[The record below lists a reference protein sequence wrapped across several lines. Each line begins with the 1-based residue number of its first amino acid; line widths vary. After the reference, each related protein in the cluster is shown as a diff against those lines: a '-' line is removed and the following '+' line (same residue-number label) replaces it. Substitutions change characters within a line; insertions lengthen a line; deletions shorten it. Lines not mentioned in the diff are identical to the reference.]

1 LTNKSVETMRRSSLA
16 AAVGFGLALAA
27 AACDG
32 GASTATSPS
41 GVSPSSLAAQNG
53 GQSTR
58 NFSVTVTPPSV
69 TVGTATLHVTVTR
82 DAASGQSQQLGSVEI
97 YVPGEFSIQSVSN
110 ISNTNWTSGVTGQTV
125 RVGAVGGNQKLD
137 GSAGHVSVTFDIN
150 VTSTQCGTYKF
161 TAQAS
166 NSTYSTDPFSPNWT
180 YTGSALSVTVTG
192 CDDIPAPECKAAP
205 AVANEYLDSINFT
218 GRGHSDINR
227 GDIINSVAQHMTEGA
242 RFDGINP
249 CNVEAY
255 RAAVIAYVI
264 AHWPV

>member
-1 LTNKSVETMRRSSLA
+1 MRRSSLA

-110 ISNTNWTSGVTGQTV
+110 ISNTEIKMIPV
-125 RVGAVGGNQKLD
+125 K
-137 GSAGHVSVTFDIN
+137 
-150 VTSTQCGTYKF
+150 
-161 TAQAS
+161 AS
-166 NSTYSTDPFSPNWT
+166 NDILWKSGGDSGWVAILEGKKSTNKYYMKPFDPF
-180 YTGSALSVTVTG
+180 
-192 CDDIPAPECKAAP
+192 KK
-205 AVANEYLDSINFT
+205 
-218 GRGHSDINR
+218 
-227 GDIINSVAQHMTEGA
+227 
-242 RFDGINP
+242 
-249 CNVEAY
+249 
-255 RAAVIAYVI
+255 
-264 AHWPV
+264 

>member
-1 LTNKSVETMRRSSLA
+1 
-16 AAVGFGLALAA
+16 
-27 AACDG
+27 
-32 GASTATSPS
+32 
-41 GVSPSSLAAQNG
+41 
-53 GQSTR
+53 
-58 NFSVTVTPPSV
+58 
-69 TVGTATLHVTVTR
+69 
-82 DAASGQSQQLGSVEI
+82 
-97 YVPGEFSIQSVSN
+97 VSN
-110 ISNTNWTSGVTGQTV
+110 ISNTNWTSGVTGQTA

-137 GSAGHVSVTFDIN
+137 GSAGHVSVSFDIN